1 MQVLPHSVKFYVF
14 TLYIYI
20 FNLNSYYEL
29 KLSTYNILPHKVIN
43 AGPSM
48 APNTNLEIT
57 IPNAF
62 PPNDFKL
69 FNTLDIKVSTGYLMQ
84 FY

>member
-1 MQVLPHSVKFYVF
+1 M
-14 TLYIYI
+14 
-20 FNLNSYYEL
+20 
-29 KLSTYNILPHKVIN
+29 YNILPHKVMN

-48 APNTNLEIT
+48 APNTNLEIM

-69 FNTLDIKVSTGYLMQ
+69 FNTLDIKVSRGYLI
-84 FY
+84 YYY